1 VHPAAQDSDV
11 SSNIWGDQQLQ
22 LVLADDIG
30 LEGASKEPAASCD
43 QGADG
48 AGHEGE
54 SHEPGS
60 KHIEAANALFTD
72 EEWGVK
78 KHGCCFILGRV
89 HRIKPFN
96 TKKSTLVIVFSGVLT
111 LRILKLSRMP

>member
-1 VHPAAQDSDV
+1 MHPAAQDSDV

-78 KHGCCFILGRV
+78 KHGCCFYTG
-89 HRIKPFN
+89 
-96 TKKSTLVIVFSGVLT
+96 KSVQDKTITQKNNFGDCL
-111 LRILKLSRMP
+111 